1 MRNDNQ
7 SVDYEMVRLYSEM
20 VKHLA
25 QALHAW
31 LAVEQLT
38 ANEGHEYYDERAD
51 NKWLSAAESAMYSI
65 DCLVEIVT
73 KAPGPVPLHWY
84 RWGVNTAATLEELM
98 GPMDMA
104 LKAHMRP

>member
-7 SVDYEMVRLYSEM
+7 SVDLEMVRLYSEM

-25 QALHAW
+25 GALHAW
-31 LAVEQLT
+31 LAAEQLT
-38 ANEGHEYYDERAD
+38 ATVQQEYYDARAD
-51 NKWLSAAESAMYSI
+51 HKWLSCAEASMFAI
-65 DCLVEIVT
+65 DCLVDIVT

-98 GPMDMA
+98 GPMDLA
-104 LKAHMRP
+104 IQAHTRP